1 MNEQTAPKND
11 VMHKIARQIV
21 ERRNLIFLIVVILLI
36 FSVISKNWV
45 KVENDLTT
53 YLPDT
58 SGTRQALD
66 VMDEQFVTYGTADVM
81 VANITQDKAQDLAD
95 DLAGLKGVQSVDFDD
110 TTAHYNNVSALY
122 SITFDY
128 PEEDE
133 QCLEALDTV
142 KEYLSGYDLYVS
154 TSLGDTE
161 AEIIAQEVNVIMVYV
176 AIIVVAVLIFTS
188 QTYAEI
194 PVLLLT
200 FVISM
205 VLNSGTNFLFGT
217 ISFVSNSVTSI
228 LQLALSLDY
237 AIIFSNHFREEHE
250 TLPLKESVI
259 EALSKSIPEIS
270 SSCLTTVGGLVAMMF
285 MQFKIGPD
293 MAICLIKAIAYSILS
308 VFLVMPGLLM
318 IFGPWMEK
326 TEHKSFVPK
335 IPFVGRFAYKT
346 RKIIPPVFLV
356 LVVIAYHFSSLCPYA
371 YGLDSIKTPK
381 LNDVQVASNM
391 IKDNFTASNYVAL
404 VTPKA
409 DYSVEKSMIEELE
422 SHDEVDSTKGLSNI
436 EAMDGYCL
444 EDKLTARQFSE
455 LVGLDYEL
463 AQTVYAAY
471 AAENDEYNRMI
482 GSLSSYS
489 VPLMDMFLYVCDK
502 LDSGLVTLDEDM
514 TKTLHDA
521 QKQMLSGKAQLQ
533 GKDYNRILIYL
544 SPDLEAGDTTY
555 AFTDEIQQIARK
567 YYPEGNIYLAG
578 DVTSEYDFEK
588 SFAVDNKVVS
598 IVSILIVLVVLLF
611 TFQSAGMP
619 ILLILVIQGSIW
631 INFSFPTFTNS
642 PLFYLSYLVVSSI
655 QMGANIDYA
664 IVIATRYTEL
674 KDKMDHQQAIIETMN
689 FAFPTILTSG
699 TILAA
704 SGILIGQMTSHAAI
718 VGIGQSLGRGTI
730 ISMILVLF
738 VLPQILLLGGV
749 VVDKTS
755 FSMPK
760 VTARSSVKGRVRV
773 NGIVKGQ
780 VNGEVSGTMNAIVK
794 GDVQLTVLSGN
805 VTQEQED
812 NDEPEQ

>member
-1 MNEQTAPKND
+1 MNEQAAPKND
-11 VMHKIARQIV
+11 VMHKVACQIV
-21 ERRNLIFLIVVILLI
+21 ERRDLIFLIVVILLI
-36 FSVISKNWV
+36 FSVISRSWV
-45 KVENDLTT
+45 SVENDLTT
-53 YLPDT
+53 YLPET

-66 VMDEQFVTYGTADVM
+66 IMEEEFTTYGTADVM
-81 VANITQDKAQDLAD
+81 VANIGPERAQELAD
-95 DLAGLKGVQSVDFDD
+95 QLAELKGVQTVDYDE
-110 TTAHYNNVSALY
+110 TSSHYNNVSALY

-133 QCLEALDTV
+133 ECQTALDEV
-142 KEYLSGYDLYVS
+142 ENFLAGYDLYVS
-154 TSLGDTE
+154 TSLGDTQ

-356 LVVIAYHFSSLCPYA
+356 LVLIAYHFSSLCPYA
-371 YGLDSIKTPK
+371 YGLNSIKTPK
-381 LNDVQVASNM
+381 LNDVQIASNM
-391 IKDNFTASNYVAL
+391 IDENFTASNYVAL

-409 DYSVEKSMIEELE
+409 DYSVEKAMITELE
-422 SHDEVDSTKGLSNI
+422 SHDEVDSIKGLSNI

-444 EDKLTARQFSE
+444 EDKLTAR
-455 LVGLDYEL
+455 
-463 AQTVYAAY
+463 
-471 AAENDEYNRMI
+471 
-482 GSLSSYS
+482 
-489 VPLMDMFLYVCDK
+489 
-502 LDSGLVTLDEDM
+502 
-514 TKTLHDA
+514 
-521 QKQMLSGKAQLQ
+521 
-533 GKDYNRILIYL
+533 
-544 SPDLEAGDTTY
+544 
-555 AFTDEIQQIARK
+555 
-567 YYPEGNIYLAG
+567 
-578 DVTSEYDFEK
+578 
-588 SFAVDNKVVS
+588 
-598 IVSILIVLVVLLF
+598 
-611 TFQSAGMP
+611 
-619 ILLILVIQGSIW
+619 
-631 INFSFPTFTNS
+631 
-642 PLFYLSYLVVSSI
+642 
-655 QMGANIDYA
+655 
-664 IVIATRYTEL
+664 
-674 KDKMDHQQAIIETMN
+674 
-689 FAFPTILTSG
+689 
-699 TILAA
+699 
-704 SGILIGQMTSHAAI
+704 
-718 VGIGQSLGRGTI
+718 
-730 ISMILVLF
+730 
-738 VLPQILLLGGV
+738 
-749 VVDKTS
+749 
-755 FSMPK
+755 
-760 VTARSSVKGRVRV
+760 SSVKGRVRV
-773 NGIVKGQ
+773 NGVVKGE
-780 VNGEVSGTMNAIVK
+780 VHGNVSGIMNAVVNVGGIVGRTDGFVSGCINQGAVYGRKDVGGIAGQAEPTDYETLIALENAPKRFGQITVTFKDEDHVLGRVNLEYGDSLDESGYPELPAKEGCAARWNTTKLTELHLDTVVEAVYTDYITALASIYEREDGRPVFFAK
-794 GDVQLTVLSGN
+794 GSFGDRDSLTVSVRDLPGELRNAVESWQLTIPDDGQESHTVRYLPIEVGKKYKVYAKQDGSWKQLSTETIGSYLAFDLPGNTAELAVVPGSSVPAWVIVTAAAAVVLAGGT
-805 VTQEQED
+805 VLIRRRKKAPVKQAEE
-812 NDEPEQ
+812 

>member
-1 MNEQTAPKND
+1 MNEQAAPKND
-11 VMHKIARQIV
+11 VMHKVACQIV
-21 ERRNLIFLIVVILLI
+21 ERRDLIFLIVVILLI
-36 FSVISKNWV
+36 FSVISRSWV
-45 KVENDLTT
+45 SVENDLTT
-53 YLPDT
+53 YLPET

-66 VMDEQFVTYGTADVM
+66 IMEEEFTTYGTADVM
-81 VANITQDKAQDLAD
+81 VANIGPERAQELAD
-95 DLAGLKGVQSVDFDD
+95 QLAELKGVQTVDYDE
-110 TTAHYNNVSALY
+110 TSSHYNNVSALY

-133 QCLEALDTV
+133 ECQTALDEV
-142 KEYLSGYDLYVS
+142 ENFLAGYDLYVS
-154 TSLGDTE
+154 TSLGDTQ

-356 LVVIAYHFSSLCPYA
+356 LVLIAYHFSSLCPYA
-371 YGLDSIKTPK
+371 YGLNSIKTPK
-381 LNDVQVASNM
+381 LNDVQIASNM
-391 IKDNFTASNYVAL
+391 IDENFTASNYVAL

-409 DYSVEKSMIEELE
+409 DYSVEKAMITELE
-422 SHDEVDSTKGLSNI
+422 SHDEVDSIKGLSNI

-444 EDKLTARQFSE
+444 EDKLTAR
-455 LVGLDYEL
+455 
-463 AQTVYAAY
+463 
-471 AAENDEYNRMI
+471 
-482 GSLSSYS
+482 
-489 VPLMDMFLYVCDK
+489 
-502 LDSGLVTLDEDM
+502 
-514 TKTLHDA
+514 
-521 QKQMLSGKAQLQ
+521 
-533 GKDYNRILIYL
+533 
-544 SPDLEAGDTTY
+544 
-555 AFTDEIQQIARK
+555 
-567 YYPEGNIYLAG
+567 
-578 DVTSEYDFEK
+578 
-588 SFAVDNKVVS
+588 
-598 IVSILIVLVVLLF
+598 
-611 TFQSAGMP
+611 
-619 ILLILVIQGSIW
+619 
-631 INFSFPTFTNS
+631 
-642 PLFYLSYLVVSSI
+642 
-655 QMGANIDYA
+655 
-664 IVIATRYTEL
+664 
-674 KDKMDHQQAIIETMN
+674 
-689 FAFPTILTSG
+689 
-699 TILAA
+699 
-704 SGILIGQMTSHAAI
+704 
-718 VGIGQSLGRGTI
+718 
-730 ISMILVLF
+730 
-738 VLPQILLLGGV
+738 
-749 VVDKTS
+749 
-755 FSMPK
+755 
-760 VTARSSVKGRVRV
+760 SSVKGRVRV
-773 NGIVKGQ
+773 NGVVKGE
-780 VNGEVSGTMNAIVK
+780 VHGNVSGIMNAVVNVGGIVGRTDGFVSGCINQGAVYGRK
-794 GDVQLTVLSGN
+794 DVGGIAGQAEPTDYETLIALENAPKRFGQITVTFKDEDHVLGRVNLEYGDSLDESGYPELPAKEGCAARWSTTKLTELHLDTVVEAVYTDYITALASIYEREDGRPVFFAKESFGDRDSLTVSVRDLPGELHNAVESWQLTIPDDGQESHTVRYLPIEVGKKYKVYAKQDGSWKQLSTETIGSYLAFDLPGNTAELAVVPGSSVPAWVIVTAAAAVVLAGGT
-805 VTQEQED
+805 VLIRRRKKAPVKQAEE
-812 NDEPEQ
+812 